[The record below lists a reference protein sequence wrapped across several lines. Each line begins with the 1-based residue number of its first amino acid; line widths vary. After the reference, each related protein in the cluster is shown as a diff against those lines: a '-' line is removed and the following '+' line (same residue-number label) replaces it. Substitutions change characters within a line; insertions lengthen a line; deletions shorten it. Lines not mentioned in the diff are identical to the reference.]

1 MCIWYENYRGG
12 VNNLACVMSN
22 GIITTSSKGK
32 EVAIRNHNRKLKMLG
47 VIGIV

>member
-12 VNNLACVMSN
+12 VNNLTCVMSN

-32 EVAIRNHNRKLKMLG
+32 EVAIRNHNRKLKLLG
-47 VIGIV
+47 VIG